1 MTSKQERA
9 HQANQRIKALTQYL
23 GLESLEVDSYN
34 EYIIHTKGHGTYIVV
49 TDPCHI
55 PQGRREL
62 YRAEWLGCKDGYYI
76 YRTLSPGQALR
87 VAIAQRAS
95 KKPHAPQS
103 HNSNRTDTRA

>member
-9 HQANQRIKALTQYL
+9 HQANQRIRALAQYL

-55 PQGRREL
+55 PEGRREL

-87 VAIAQRAS
+87 VAIDQRAS
-95 KKPHAPQS
+95 KI
-103 HNSNRTDTRA
+103 SNASSRGTQHETSGA

>member
-9 HQANQRIKALTQYL
+9 HQANQRIQALTQYL

-62 YRAEWLGCKDGYYI
+62 YRAEWLGCKDGYYL
-76 YRTLSPGQALR
+76 YRAQSLGQALR
-87 VAIAQRAS
+87 GEIVQRAS
-95 KKPHAPQS
+95 KISNASSRGPH
-103 HNSNRTDTRA
+103 T